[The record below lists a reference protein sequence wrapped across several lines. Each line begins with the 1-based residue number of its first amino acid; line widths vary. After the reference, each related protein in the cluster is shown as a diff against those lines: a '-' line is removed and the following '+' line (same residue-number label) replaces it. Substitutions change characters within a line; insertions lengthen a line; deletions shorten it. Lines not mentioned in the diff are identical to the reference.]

1 MPEVALR
8 RGLPPLRHVE
18 AQRQRQPFGM
28 HKTLGVGTFVP
39 LPDSVDR
46 ASGAIG
52 QKIVPRG
59 GVLREKPIPKAIRGT
74 WQLPRPE
81 LMPFG
86 EFDGGRAVLDAFGAS
101 RECGAVERQSK
112 A

>member
-1 MPEVALR
+1 MLEVALC

-18 AQRQRQPFGM
+18 TQRLRQPFRMGE
-28 HKTLGVGTFVP
+28 TLAICTFVP
-39 LPDSVDR
+39 LPDRVDR

-52 QKIVPRG
+52 QKIEPCG
-59 GVLREKPIPKAIRGT
+59 GVLRENPIPQAFTGA

-86 EFDGGRAVLDAFGAS
+86 EFDGGRTFLDAFRAS
-101 RECGAVERQSK
+101 RKRGIVERQSK
-112 A
+112 